1 MEEQKDQSHSQEVE
15 MQDSSQ
21 SSIVEMRHVKI
32 KSISGITYELSVP
45 KDVRLTTLLLSICLY
60 S

>member
-32 KSISGITYELSVP
+32 KSITGITYELSVP
-45 KDVRLTTLLLSICLY
+45 KDVRLNTLLLSICLY

>member
-32 KSISGITYELSVP
+32 KSITGITYELSVP

>member
-32 KSISGITYELSVP
+32 KSITGITYELSVP
-45 KDVRLTTLLLSICLY
+45 KDVRLTTLLIY